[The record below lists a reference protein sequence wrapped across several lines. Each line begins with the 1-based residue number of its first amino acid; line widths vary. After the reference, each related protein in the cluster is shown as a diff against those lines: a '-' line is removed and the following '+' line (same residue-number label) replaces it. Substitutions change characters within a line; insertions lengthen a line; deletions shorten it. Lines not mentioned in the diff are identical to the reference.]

1 MSNEISNQGTY
12 IGETVKERLL
22 NNSSI
27 YENYD
32 LPANSSLKVSILEED
47 YSSSEKRLYN
57 ESDEFPKT
65 DISVILKNTP
75 KISFDNEIKK
85 EMFESVTF
93 WKFISEIE
101 KGIFSFIENNKLS
114 LSAKV
119 HFQQDWEI
127 ESLRNIILLIKF
139 DNISFKKELKLWK
152 QLSIYVRKRLQL
164 SKDFIYSQEYIIEFN
179 KYNKFNKDFYIE
191 LDLT

>member
-1 MSNEISNQGTY
+1 MSNEISYQGTY

-32 LPANSSLKVSILEED
+32 LPANSSINVSILEED
-47 YSSSEKRLYN
+47 YSSSQKLLYG
-57 ESDEFPKT
+57 ESDEFLKI
-65 DISVILKNTP
+65 DITAILENTP
-75 KISFDNEIKK
+75 KISFDKDIKE
-85 EMFESVTF
+85 EMFESASF

-101 KGIFSFIENNKLS
+101 NRIFSFKEKYKLS

-119 HFQQDWEI
+119 FFQQDWEI
-127 ESLRNIILLIKF
+127 EGLRNIILLIKF
-139 DNISFKKELKLWK
+139 DNIPFKKELKLWK
-152 QLSIYVRKRLQL
+152 MLTLFVREGFKISEDNMYSKELG
-164 SKDFIYSQEYIIEFN
+164 KDFVNYSN
-179 KYNKFNKDFYIE
+179 TFYIK

>member
-1 MSNEISNQGTY
+1 MSNEISYQGTY

-32 LPANSSLKVSILEED
+32 LPANSSLNVSILEED
-47 YSSSEKRLYN
+47 YSSSQKLLYG
-57 ESDEFPKT
+57 ESDEFLKI
-65 DISVILKNTP
+65 DITAILENTP
-75 KISFDNEIKK
+75 KISFDKDIKE
-85 EMFESVTF
+85 EMFESASF

-101 KGIFSFIENNKLS
+101 NRIFSFKEKYKLS

-119 HFQQDWEI
+119 FFQQDWEI
-127 ESLRNIILLIKF
+127 EGLRNIILLIKF
-139 DNISFKKELKLWK
+139 DNIPFKKELKLWK
-152 QLSIYVRKRLQL
+152 MLTLFVREGFKISEDNMYSKELG
-164 SKDFIYSQEYIIEFN
+164 KDFVNYSN
-179 KYNKFNKDFYIE
+179 TFYIK

>member
-1 MSNEISNQGTY
+1 MSNEISYQGTY

-32 LPANSSLKVSILEED
+32 LPANSSINVSILEED
-47 YSSSEKRLYN
+47 YSSSQKLLYG
-57 ESDEFPKT
+57 ESDEFPKN
-65 DISVILKNTP
+65 DITVILKFTP
-75 KISFDNEIKK
+75 KISFDKDIKE
-85 EMFESVTF
+85 EMFESASF

-101 KGIFSFIENNKLS
+101 NRIFSFKEEHKLS

-119 HFQQDWEI
+119 LFQQDWEI
-127 ESLRNIILLIKF
+127 ESLRNIILLIRF
-139 DNISFKKELKLWK
+139 DNIPFKEELKLWK
-152 QLSIYVRKRLQL
+152 MLTFFVREGLKISEDNIYSKELV
-164 SKDFIYSQEYIIEFN
+164 KDFIN
-179 KYNKFNKDFYIE
+179 YNNTFYIK

>member
-1 MSNEISNQGTY
+1 MSNEISYQGTY

-32 LPANSSLKVSILEED
+32 LPANSSINVSILEED
-47 YSSSEKRLYN
+47 YSSSQKLLYG
-57 ESDEFPKT
+57 ESDGFPKN
-65 DISVILKNTP
+65 DITVILKFTP
-75 KISFDNEIKK
+75 KISFDKDIKE
-85 EMFESVTF
+85 EMFESASF

-101 KGIFSFIENNKLS
+101 NRIFSFKEEHKLS

-119 HFQQDWEI
+119 LFQQDWEI
-127 ESLRNIILLIKF
+127 ESLRNIILLIRF
-139 DNISFKKELKLWK
+139 DNIPFKEELKLWK
-152 QLSIYVRKRLQL
+152 MLTFFVREGLKISEDNIYSKELV
-164 SKDFIYSQEYIIEFN
+164 KDFIN
-179 KYNKFNKDFYIE
+179 YNNTFYIK